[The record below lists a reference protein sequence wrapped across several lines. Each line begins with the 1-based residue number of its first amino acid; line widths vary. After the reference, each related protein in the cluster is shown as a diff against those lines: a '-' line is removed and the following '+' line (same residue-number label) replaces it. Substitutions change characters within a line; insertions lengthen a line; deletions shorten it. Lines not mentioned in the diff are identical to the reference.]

1 MELLVSLN
9 IKNPATVALVDEL
22 ARRRGIS
29 KTAAIHEALTER
41 LHRLG
46 YGSVA
51 QERLLADMRVIRE
64 RVASLPELDSRS
76 DEDIIGYDEHGIPH

>member
-1 MELLVSLN
+1 MSLN

-76 DEDIIGYDEHGIPH
+76 DEDIIGYDQHGIPH

>member
-1 MELLVSLN
+1 MEILVSLN

>member
-1 MELLVSLN
+1 MSLN

-51 QERLLADMRVIRE
+51 QERLLADMRLIRE
-64 RVASLPELDSRS
+64 RVAGLPEIDSRS

>member
-51 QERLLADMRVIRE
+51 QERLLADMRLIRE
-64 RVASLPELDSRS
+64 RVASLPEIDSRS

>member
-1 MELLVSLN
+1 MSLN

>member
-1 MELLVSLN
+1 MSLN

-76 DEDIIGYDEHGIPH
+76 DEDIIGYDESGIPH

>member
-1 MELLVSLN
+1 MSLN

-51 QERLLADMRVIRE
+51 QERILADMRVIRE
-64 RVASLPELDSRS
+64 RLASLPELDSRS
-76 DEDIIGYDEHGIPH
+76 DEDIIGYDQHGIPH